1 MKQLLVRISIQSFRL
16 QDYFT
21 GLSGLGRNRC
31 EQSKAFKKNEID
43 NSFIDLGYVDVIG
56 KKPPMKYMIWYQNL
70 IDNFLEVISY
80 PFNRRE

>member
-1 MKQLLVRISIQSFRL
+1 MDCLVLIPKQYIESLPK
-16 QDYFT
+16 
-21 GLSGLGRNRC
+21 
-31 EQSKAFKKNEID
+31 EAFKENEID

-56 KKPPMKYMIWYQNL
+56 KKPPMKYMIWYQSF